1 MTRPVLTPAQ
11 YTVVVLSIAVGLAI
25 DVRVDIV
32 GQTAMSVAQWALMF
46 LLLTPLQ
53 PGQRLSLMAC
63 LAIAT
68 AGELFLSLAW
78 GLYVYRLG
86 NVPLFIPPG
95 HVLLLLLGMETARR
109 LPSRTADAIFGV
121 AALYAAGSAI
131 TGHDTLGLGL
141 FALLAA
147 AWMLL
152 PAQRRLYASTLV
164 LALLLE
170 LYGTALG
177 SWLWV
182 SDVPWT
188 GLVTTNPPLLAGAF
202 YCALDALVAA
212 IAPRIVPRRAAQT
225 P

>member
-1 MTRPVLTPAQ
+1 MNCPVITPRQ
-11 YTVVVLSIAVGLAI
+11 YAAVVLAIVVGLAI

-32 GQTAMSVAQWALMF
+32 GQTVMSVAQWVLMF
-46 LLLTPLQ
+46 LLLARVGV
-53 PGQRLSLMAC
+53 GQRRSLMAC

-78 GLYVYRLG
+78 GVYVYRLG

-109 LPSRTADAIFGV
+109 LPSRVADAIFAV
-121 AALYAAGSAI
+121 AALYAVGSAFA
-131 TGHDTLGLGL
+131 GHDTLGLGL

-177 SWLWV
+177 SWRWV
-182 SDVPWT
+182 ADVPWT

-212 IAPRIVPRRAAQT
+212 LAPRIVPRREAQAA
-225 P
+225 

>member
-1 MTRPVLTPAQ
+1 MTSPVLTPTQ

-46 LLLTPLQ
+46 LLLTRVQ
-53 PGQRLSLMAC
+53 PGQRSSLMAC

-68 AGELFLSLAW
+68 AGELVLSLAW

-86 NVPLFIPPG
+86 NVPFFIPPG

-109 LPSRTADAIFGV
+109 LPSRAADAIFGV

-131 TGHDTLGLGL
+131 AGYDTLGLGL

-182 SDVPWT
+182 PDVPWT

-212 IAPRIVPRRAAQT
+212 IAPRIVPQRAAQA